1 MYYSPGSPSQLAKW
15 HKPLDFW
22 PRRCHTT
29 YIPKETHMETLDLAT
44 LELLAALEADL
55 EVPDFDDDDD
65 VYEWEQCLSY
75 TGDDEA

>member
-1 MYYSPGSPSQLAKW
+1 
-15 HKPLDFW
+15 
-22 PRRCHTT
+22 
-29 YIPKETHMETLDLAT
+29 METLDLAT

-55 EVPDFDDDDD
+55 DVDLDFDDDD